1 MRHRDT
7 PTLDDFLD
15 EASITALTRP
25 SLKEARGLPAR
36 IYTSEDF
43 FALEQGQLFP
53 RTWTGVAFD
62 SDVPKPGDAIPTSVG
77 GVPIILLRDEAG
89 TVRAFHNVC
98 RHRATLVLTE
108 PCRGLRQLQCP
119 YHAWTYGLDGALRAT
134 PFWDGTAKAEKQ
146 PVDAAANG
154 LVPVR
159 CAVWNHVVFVNLAEN
174 APSLEEYLGPMAAE
188 SSHLD
193 LEALECGHRTSWEFK
208 ANWKLVLDNWEV
220 YHHVW
225 VHEGIFDRMSD
236 EVDLETGEPYTDSIA
251 DGNVMIL
258 RANARRPKRK
268 PETGTDGSVLPL
280 LPSRN
285 GAGQTHGAANA
296 VLPNT
301 TLTLGPS
308 AYVPAIY
315 VPVAPGVTRA
325 EMAWYFAPEAA
336 SGKKHAQ
343 AREAAIDR
351 WLGPGRTLNER
362 RGIRAQD
369 HRCMELQQAARASP
383 VADDVKFSPV
393 WEADVRYFQTWL
405 VDQLT
410 RAQQPAG

>member
-1 MRHRDT
+1 MT
-7 PTLDDFLD
+7 PEPSLTLREFVD
-15 EASITALTRP
+15 EAAISALSRP
-25 SLKEARGLPAR
+25 ALADARGLPAR
-36 IYTSEDF
+36 VYTSEGF
-43 FALEQGQLFP
+43 FALEQQRLFP

-62 SDVPKPGDAIPTSVG
+62 SDVPEPGDAMPTSVA
-77 GVPIILLRDEAG
+77 GVPIIILRDGAG
-89 TVRAFHNVC
+89 EVRAFHNVC
-98 RHRATLVLTE
+98 RHRATIVLTE

-119 YHAWTYGLDGALRAT
+119 YHAWTYGLDGALVAT
-134 PFWDGTAKAEKQ
+134 PFWDGTAKAERL
-146 PVDAAANG
+146 PVDAGANG

-159 CAVWNHVVFVNLAEN
+159 SAVWNHVIFVNLAEN
-174 APSLEEYLGPMAAE
+174 AAPLEEYLGPMAAE
-188 SSHLD
+188 CSHLD
-193 LEALECGHRTSWEFK
+193 IDALECGHRASWEFK
-208 ANWKLVLDNWEV
+208 ANWKLVMDNWEV

-251 DGNVMIL
+251 DGNVMVL
-258 RANARRPKRK
+258 RANERRPERK
-268 PETGTDGSVLPL
+268 PDAGTDGSVLPP

-285 GAGQTHGAANA
+285 GAGQRHGAANA

-301 TLTLGPS
+301 TLTMGPS

-325 EMAWYFAPEAA
+325 EMAWYFAPGAA
-336 SGKKHAQ
+336 TGEQHEK

-351 WLGPGRTLNER
+351 WLGPRRTLAER

-369 HRCMELQQAARASP
+369 HRCMELQQAARSSP

-405 VDQLT
+405 VDRL
-410 RAQQPAG
+410 R

>member
-1 MRHRDT
+1 MTRE
-7 PTLDDFLD
+7 PSLTLQEFVD
-15 EASITALTRP
+15 EAAISALSRP
-25 SLKEARGLPAR
+25 ALADARGLPAR
-36 IYTSEDF
+36 VYTSEGF
-43 FALEQGQLFP
+43 FALEQQRLFP

-62 SDVPKPGDAIPTSVG
+62 SDLPEPGDAIPTSVA
-77 GVPIILLRDEAG
+77 GVPIIILRDAAG

-98 RHRATLVLTE
+98 RHRATIVLTE

-119 YHAWTYGLDGALRAT
+119 YHAWTYGLDGALVAT

-146 PVDAAANG
+146 PVDVEANG

-159 CAVWNHVVFVNLAEN
+159 TEVWNHVIFVNLSEN
-174 APSLEEYLGPMAAE
+174 AEALEDYLGPMAAE
-188 SSHLD
+188 CSHLD
-193 LEALECGHRTSWEFK
+193 MEALECGHRASWEFK
-208 ANWKLVLDNWEV
+208 ANWKLVMDNWEV

-236 EVDLETGEPYTDSIA
+236 DVDLETGEPYTDMVA
-251 DGNVMIL
+251 DGNVMVL
-258 RANARRPKRK
+258 RANDRRPERK
-268 PETGTDGSVLPL
+268 PDAGRDGSVLPP
-280 LPSRN
+280 LPTRN
-285 GAGQTHGAANA
+285 GAGQKHGAANA

-301 TLTLGPS
+301 TLTMGPS

-325 EMAWYFAPEAA
+325 EMAWYFAPGA
-336 SGKKHAQ
+336 GKGAKHAE
-343 AREAAIDR
+343 ARDAAIDR
-351 WLGPGRTLNER
+351 WLGPRRTLSDR
-362 RGIRAQD
+362 QGIRAQD

-405 VDQLT
+405 VDRL
-410 RAQQPAG
+410 R

>member
-1 MRHRDT
+1 MTRT
-7 PTLDDFLD
+7 DFPALGDFID
-15 EASITALTRP
+15 ETAIAALTRP
-25 SLKEARGLPAR
+25 SLSEARGLPAR
-36 IYTSEDF
+36 AYTSEGF
-43 FALEQGQLFP
+43 FALERRRLFP

-62 SDVPKPGDAIPTSVG
+62 SDVPEPGDALPSSVA
-77 GVPIILLRDEAG
+77 GVPIIVVRDESG
-89 TVRAFHNVC
+89 EVRAFHNVC
-98 RHRATLVLTE
+98 RHRATQVLTE

-119 YHAWTYGLDGALRAT
+119 YHAWTYGLDGALLAT
-134 PFWDGTAKAEKQ
+134 PFWDGTAKTAKQ
-146 PVDAAANG
+146 PVDAASNG

-159 CAVWNHVVFVNLAEN
+159 AEVWNHVIFVNLAEN
-174 APSLEEYLGPMAAE
+174 AAPLEEYLGPMAAE

-193 LEALECGHRTSWEFK
+193 LGALECGHRASWEFK
-208 ANWKLVLDNWEV
+208 ANWKLVMDNWEV

-236 EVDLETGEPYTDSIA
+236 EVDLETGEPYTDMLA
-251 DGNVMIL
+251 DGNVMVL
-258 RANARRPKRK
+258 KANSRRPARA
-268 PETGTDGSVLPL
+268 PDTGTDGSVLPP
-280 LPSRN
+280 LPARN
-285 GAGQTHGAANA
+285 GSVQKHGAANA

-325 EMAWYFAPEAA
+325 EMAWYFAPGAAKGEQHAEAR
-336 SGKKHAQ
+336 HA
-343 AREAAIDR
+343 AVDR
-351 WLGPGRTLNER
+351 WLGPRHTLSDR

-405 VDQLT
+405 VEQL
-410 RAQQPAG
+410 R

>member
-1 MRHRDT
+1 MRHTTHTDS
-7 PTLDDFLD
+7 PALEEFIDD
-15 EASITALTRP
+15 AAIAALMCP
-25 SLKEARGLPAR
+25 SLAEARGLPAR
-36 IYTSEDF
+36 VYTSEGF
-43 FALEQGQLFP
+43 FALEQRRLFA

-62 SDVPKPGDAIPTSVG
+62 SDVPNPGDAIPTSVA
-77 GVPIILLRDEAG
+77 GVPIIILRDASG
-89 TVRAFHNVC
+89 KVRAFHNVC
-98 RHRATLVLTE
+98 RHRATIVLTE

-119 YHAWTYGLDGALRAT
+119 YHAWTYGLDGALIAT

-146 PVDAAANG
+146 PVHAAANG

-159 CAVWNHVVFVNLAEN
+159 TAVWNHVVFVNLAEN
-174 APSLEEYLGPMAAE
+174 AAPLEEYLGPMAAE

-193 LEALECGHRTSWEFK
+193 LDALECGHRASWEFR
-208 ANWKLVLDNWEV
+208 ANWKLVMDNWEV

-258 RANARRPKRK
+258 RANDRRPERK
-268 PETGTDGSVLPL
+268 PNTGTDGSVLPP
-280 LPSRN
+280 LPSHN
-285 GAGQTHGAANA
+285 GAGQRHGAANA

-325 EMAWYFAPEAA
+325 EMAWYFAPGAA
-336 SGKKHAQ
+336 TGERHAE

-351 WLGPGRTLNER
+351 WLGPRRTLSDR

-393 WEADVRYFQTWL
+393 WEADVRYFQSWL
-405 VDQLT
+405 VERLK
-410 RAQQPAG
+410 

>member
-1 MRHRDT
+1 MTRTDS
-7 PTLDDFLD
+7 PALGDFID
-15 EASITALTRP
+15 ETAIAALTRP
-25 SLKEARGLPAR
+25 SLSEARGLPAR
-36 IYTSEDF
+36 AYTSEGF
-43 FALEQGQLFP
+43 FALERRRLFP

-62 SDVPKPGDAIPTSVG
+62 SDVPKPGDALPSSVA
-77 GVPIILLRDEAG
+77 GVPIIVVRDESG
-89 TVRAFHNVC
+89 EVRAFHNVC
-98 RHRATLVLTE
+98 RHRATQVLTE

-119 YHAWTYGLDGALRAT
+119 YHAWTYGLDGALLAT
-134 PFWDGTAKAEKQ
+134 PFWDGTAKTAKQ
-146 PVDAAANG
+146 PVDAASNG

-159 CAVWNHVVFVNLAEN
+159 AEVWNHVIFVNLAEN
-174 APSLEEYLGPMAAE
+174 AAPLEEYLGPMAAE

-193 LEALECGHRTSWEFK
+193 LGALECGHRASWEFK
-208 ANWKLVLDNWEV
+208 ANWKLVMDNWEV

-236 EVDLETGEPYTDSIA
+236 EVDLETGEPYTDMLA
-251 DGNVMIL
+251 DGNVMVL
-258 RANARRPKRK
+258 KANSRRPARA
-268 PETGTDGSVLPL
+268 PDTGTDGSVLPP
-280 LPSRN
+280 LPARN
-285 GAGQTHGAANA
+285 GSVQKHGAANA

-325 EMAWYFAPEAA
+325 EMAWYFAPGAAKGEQHAEAR
-336 SGKKHAQ
+336 HA
-343 AREAAIDR
+343 AVDR
-351 WLGPGRTLNER
+351 WLGPRHTLSDR

-405 VDQLT
+405 VEQL
-410 RAQQPAG
+410 R

>member
-1 MRHRDT
+1 MTHTDS
-7 PTLDDFLD
+7 PALGDFLD
-15 EASITALTRP
+15 EAAIAALERP
-25 SLKEARGLPAR
+25 SLAEARGLPAR
-36 IYTSEDF
+36 VYTSEGF
-43 FALEQGQLFP
+43 YALEQRHLFP
-53 RTWTGVAFD
+53 RTWTGVAFA
-62 SDVPKPGDAIPTSVG
+62 SDLPEPGDAIPTSVG
-77 GVPIILLRDEAG
+77 GVPIIVLRDAAG
-89 TVRAFHNVC
+89 RVRAFHNVC

-119 YHAWTYGLDGALRAT
+119 YHAWTYGLDGALLAT
-134 PFWDGTAKAEKQ
+134 PFWDGTAKAQMQ
-146 PVDAAANG
+146 PVDAEANG

-159 CAVWNHVVFVNLAEN
+159 AAVWNQVVFVNLAGN
-174 APSLEEYLGPMAAE
+174 APPLEEYLGMMAAE
-188 SSHLD
+188 FSHLD
-193 LEALECGHRTSWEFK
+193 LDALECGHRASWEFR
-208 ANWKLVLDNWEV
+208 ANWKLVMDNWEV

-236 EVDLETGEPYTDSIA
+236 EVDLGTGEPYTDMLA
-251 DGNVMIL
+251 EGNVMIL
-258 RANARRPKRK
+258 RANARRPPRA
-268 PETGTDGSVLPL
+268 PDAGADGSVLPP
-280 LPSRN
+280 LPTRN
-285 GAGQTHGAANA
+285 GAGQKHGAANA
-296 VLPNT
+296 ILPNT

-325 EMAWYFAPEAA
+325 EMAWYFAPGAA
-336 SGKKHAQ
+336 TGAEHAE

-351 WLGPGRTLNER
+351 WLGPRRTLNDR

-405 VDQLT
+405 VGQL
-410 RAQQPAG
+410 R